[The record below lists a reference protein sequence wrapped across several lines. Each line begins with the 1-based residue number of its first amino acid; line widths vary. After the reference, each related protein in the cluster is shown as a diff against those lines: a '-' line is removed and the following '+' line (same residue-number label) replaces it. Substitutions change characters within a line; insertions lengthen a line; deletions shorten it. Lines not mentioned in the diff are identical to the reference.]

1 MLAVV
6 PTTGAEYLSPREA
19 ESITAVRCIKRNG
32 KAVPFDP
39 DRILTAVRK
48 CFASC
53 GSKLDADDQR
63 RTSEAVTRRVVR
75 QTLARKVTEVGVE
88 QVQDAVIA
96 QLWGE
101 GLTDE
106 ATHYS
111 NYREERRKARL
122 NKPVSEATRQRFEEM
137 KEHFP
142 TDIQAYQFMSK
153 FSRWRESDKRRETWR
168 ETVFERVMPWFRRVL
183 VKYGCELADAE
194 WSMLEDSMYH
204 LQAGPAMRVVQ
215 MAGPALDRCEM
226 GAYNCL
232 SRDTRFV
239 TEAGVRSFED
249 FEDGDLVT
257 VLSHTGRWRS
267 AVVRKYGTRPLS
279 TVVMRR
285 GSARVEVKATD
296 NHRWLLRDGTV
307 TENLKVGDQLI
318 TPPTPFADWDYDTA
332 EPDEKLFW
340 AYGFTFGDGTLTK
353 KGGEYRYSMVRLC
366 GDKVKY
372 LERFTELGFSHSLP
386 PSQDGEPTVYTGR
399 YLKSLPDL
407 EADGLRKTMAFV
419 RGWLDADGSKNPNPS
434 PNRFTNLQVTGED
447 KVAFVRSVFPA
458 VGVYITSEQDV
469 TDRETNYGQ
478 RTGTTVRFGISQHFG
493 SSKNQSAYSVIDIR
507 PADQE
512 EVWCLEVDEDAS
524 FVLPTGAVTGNC
536 TAMPIVDLKCF
547 PEMLYIL
554 MQGCGVGFSVESE
567 FVDQLPPLKKQRG
580 EPPVTIVVEDHTEGW
595 CDALYEAL
603 LLWWDGYDVYLDVS
617 KVRAAG
623 TRLKTKGGR
632 ASGPGPLLELFA
644 FIRNLV
650 MARQGKRLRD
660 VDAHRLCC
668 FIGRIV
674 QVGGVR
680 RAATISLSDLDSL
693 GMRDVKSGNWWAD
706 TTYWSDGRYLS
717 MANNSAVYEEKP
729 DIETFMAEWL
739 ALVKSKSGERG
750 IFNRQ
755 AAELHKPARRKGL
768 QRWLV
773 NPCAEII
780 LRPFGSCVSG
790 ETPLITRDG
799 LVRIGEVE
807 NEQVEVW
814 NGKRWSEVTVRKTG
828 TDQQLVRVTFSD
840 GSRLDCT
847 PDHRFS
853 VNTADSRFKKG
864 ENVWQEVYAK
874 DLKPRMA
881 TETFCISHTGGE
893 PLKNAYT
900 LGVLLGDG
908 TVDREY
914 ACVDLY
920 GDKISLPVV
929 GRRGPEVLKPGYG
942 VPCVRVNTGGDQIE
956 RLQALRADNPDCW
969 DYLFTRDRASLLDF
983 LAGWF
988 DTDGSNTDS
997 GGVRLYVS
1005 GRFKADMVQLL
1016 LTKCGIRSSINLM
1029 SRTGD
1034 ETNFGKRSADVW
1046 YVQVTDCGEL
1056 PCHRLDVSGGHAAT
1070 MKGKYQTVRSVEY
1083 LPGRHDTFCFT
1094 EPEQHKG
1101 VFNNTLTYQC
1111 NLSIAIARANDDR
1124 ESLKHKVR
1132 VATYF
1137 GVMQSLCTDFK
1148 YVREEWKKNC
1158 EEERLLGVDI
1168 TGHADCPLLRFG
1180 APGRAEL
1187 LKELKAEVDATAKM
1201 LSERFGINY
1210 SAANTCVKPSG
1221 DSAVFF
1227 DCASGVSPRF
1237 AAEQVRWVRESKD
1250 SPVARYLT
1258 DAGVPNA
1265 PAPEAPDS
1273 LKVFGFPRKAPAGST
1288 TREQM
1293 TALDQLNNW
1302 LEWKTCWAEHSV
1314 SATIYVDEHEWLE
1327 TGAWV
1332 YEHFSHI
1339 TGLSFL
1345 PRDNGTYV
1353 YAPNE
1358 QLTPEQYAEWEENFP
1373 TLDWSKL
1380 TRYEDDDQTEVTG
1393 TVACANGVCG
1403 F

>member
-19 ESITAVRCIKRNG
+19 ESITAVRCVKRNG
-32 KAVPFDP
+32 KVVPFDP

-63 RTSEAVTRRVVR
+63 RTSEVITRRLVR
-75 QTLARKVTEVGVE
+75 QTLARKITEVGVE

-106 ATHYS
+106 ATHYG

-153 FSRWRESDKRRETWR
+153 FSRWRETDRRRETWR

-232 SRDTRFV
+232 SRDTKFV
-239 TEAGVRSFED
+239 TESGVRSFED

-257 VLSHTGRWRS
+257 VLSHAGEWRP
-267 AVVRKYGTRPLS
+267 AVVRKYGTQKLN
-279 TVVMRR
+279 TVVLRR
-285 GSARVEVKATD
+285 GSSRTEVKATA

-307 TENLKVGDQLI
+307 TESLKAGDQIL

-340 AYGFTFGDGTLTK
+340 AYGLVFGDGTLVK
-353 KGGEYRYSMVRLC
+353 KNGEYRHSMVRLC
-366 GDKVKY
+366 GDKAKY
-372 LERFTELGFSHSLP
+372 LERFSELGFSHSFP

-399 YLKSLPDL
+399 YLKSLPSL
-407 EADGLRKTMAFV
+407 EADGLRKTLAFV
-419 RGWLDADGSKNPNPS
+419 RGWLDADGTKNTNPS
-434 PNRFTNLQVTGED
+434 PNRFTSLQVTGED
-447 KVAFVRSVFPA
+447 KIAFARSVLPA

-478 RTGTTVRFGISQHFG
+478 RSGTTVRFGISQHFG
-493 SSKNQSAYSVIDIR
+493 SSKNASSYSVVEVR
-507 PADQE
+507 EGERE

-524 FVLPTGAVTGNC
+524 FVLPTGVVTGNC

-567 FVDQLPPLKKQRG
+567 FIDQLPPLKKQRG

-603 LLWWDGYDVYLDVS
+603 LLWWDGYDVHLDVS

-680 RAATISLSDLDSL
+680 RAATISLSDLDSI
-693 GMRDVKSGNWWAD
+693 GMRDIKSSNWWAD
-706 TTYWSDGRYLS
+706 TTYWSDGKYLS
-717 MANNSAVYEEKP
+717 MANNSAVYEERP
-729 DIETFMAEWL
+729 SIETFMSEWL
-739 ALVKSKSGERG
+739 SLVKSKSGERG

-755 AAELHKPARRKGL
+755 AAELHRPARRKGL
-768 QRWLV
+768 QRWIV
-773 NPCAEII
+773 NPCCEIL
-780 LRPFGSCVSG
+780 LRLFG
-790 ETPLITRDG
+790 
-799 LVRIGEVE
+799 
-807 NEQVEVW
+807 
-814 NGKRWSEVTVRKTG
+814 
-828 TDQQLVRVTFSD
+828 
-840 GSRLDCT
+840 
-847 PDHRFS
+847 
-853 VNTADSRFKKG
+853 
-864 ENVWQEVYAK
+864 
-874 DLKPRMA
+874 M
-881 TETFCISHTGGE
+881 
-893 PLKNAYT
+893 
-900 LGVLLGDG
+900 
-908 TVDREY
+908 
-914 ACVDLY
+914 
-920 GDKISLPVV
+920 
-929 GRRGPEVLKPGYG
+929 
-942 VPCVRVNTGGDQIE
+942 
-956 RLQALRADNPDCW
+956 
-969 DYLFTRDRASLLDF
+969 
-983 LAGWF
+983 
-988 DTDGSNTDS
+988 
-997 GGVRLYVS
+997 
-1005 GRFKADMVQLL
+1005 
-1016 LTKCGIRSSINLM
+1016 
-1029 SRTGD
+1029 
-1034 ETNFGKRSADVW
+1034 
-1046 YVQVTDCGEL
+1046 
-1056 PCHRLDVSGGHAAT
+1056 
-1070 MKGKYQTVRSVEY
+1070 
-1083 LPGRHDTFCFT
+1083 
-1094 EPEQHKG
+1094 
-1101 VFNNTLTYQC
+1101 C
-1111 NLSIAIARANDDR
+1111 NLSIAIARANDTP
-1124 ESLKHKVR
+1124 ETLKHKVR

-1187 LKELKAEVDATAKM
+1187 LKELKAEVDAVARS

-1237 AAEQVRWVRESKD
+1237 AAEQIRWVRESKD

-1273 LKVFGFPRKAPAGST
+1273 LKVFGFPRKSPEGST
-1288 TREQM
+1288 TRDQM

-1314 SATIYVDEHEWLE
+1314 SATIYVDEDEWLE
-1327 TGAWV
+1327 AGAWV
-1332 YEHFSHI
+1332 YEHFDHV

-1358 QLTPEQYAEWEENFP
+1358 QLTPEQYAEWEGNFP
-1373 TLDWSKL
+1373 ALDWSKL
-1380 TRYEDDDQTEVTG
+1380 TRYEDDDQTDVTG
-1393 TVACANGVCG
+1393 AVACANGVCG